1 MSTLADSLHA
11 KDIHLRMK
19 ASVTRDGIE
28 ELLSPLRGDTRVRD
42 WERMRSDLQE
52 AFADDQFGASSSNV
66 FFHHV
71 RTESVTGLV
80 LAAGRSDEAPSG
92 SDPVNGEKAKLVFVV
107 VIPSALNNEYLRV
120 LGAISRV
127 CRETETLDQLLNA
140 GDPHAFL
147 AVMEKGCRQ

>member
-1 MSTLADSLHA
+1 MSTLADSLLA
-11 KDIHLRMK
+11 KDIHLGMK

-42 WERMRSDLQE
+42 WEKMRSALQG
-52 AFADDQFGASSSNV
+52 AFDDEQFGTASESV

-80 LAAGRSDEAPSG
+80 LAAGRSDKAPSG
-92 SDPVNGEKAKLVFVV
+92 SDPLEGGKSMIVFVAA
-107 VIPSALNNEYLRV
+107 IPSALNNEYLRV

-127 CRETETLDQLLNA
+127 CRERETLDQLLKA